1 MMQWLG
7 SLQIHEFHQTQHR
20 IEMAQAQKNTGTEK
34 KEEEEERS
42 EGQEKL
48 EQKPE
53 QEQPEQEQPE
63 QEKEGRKE
71 QLDVEEKTN
80 IISADQSEATS
91 SSTPRAGEM
100 PLSQEHAECYHSP
113 SN

>member
-42 EGQEKL
+42 EGQEKP

-53 QEQPEQEQPE
+53 QEKPE
-63 QEKEGRKE
+63 QEKPEQKGRKE
-71 QLDVEEKTN
+71 QLDMEEKTD
-80 IISADQSEATS
+80 IISADQSQATS
-91 SSTPRAGEM
+91 SSTPRAGGM

>member
-34 KEEEEERS
+34 KEEEEEKS
-42 EGQEKL
+42 EWQEKP

-53 QEQPEQEQPE
+53 QEKPE

-71 QLDVEEKTN
+71 QLDMEEKTD
-80 IISADQSEATS
+80 IISADQSQATS
-91 SSTPRAGEM
+91 SSTPRTGEM
-100 PLSQEHAECYHSP
+100 PLSQEHAECYNSP